1 MVGAALHAVLNDSE
15 RVLGMKV
22 GDRVT
27 CDFLGSGTV
36 TDMDPFKGQMTQMM
50 KVKFDNDVP
59 KEYCF
64 TSTNDVLVLKEWMEE
79 VK

>member
-1 MVGAALHAVLNDSE
+1 
-15 RVLGMKV
+15 MKV

-27 CDFLGSGTV
+27 CDFLGAGTV

-50 KVKFDNDVP
+50 KVKFENDVP

-64 TSTNDVLVLKEWMEE
+64 TSTNDVLVLKEWMEA